1 MTVGQRIKFFREKN
15 KFSVTDFAHLLKI
28 SERNVYNYEAD
39 KTSPHMS
46 FWEALFTVFE
56 DLNAKWMLTGQ
67 GQMLSGEGDQQV
79 HESVASYMKKE
90 ELTDILLLIQRVKEL
105 GQKVENLESELA
117 SLRDRLG

>member
-15 KFSVTDFAHLLKI
+15 KFSVTDFAQLLKT

-46 FWEALFTVFE
+46 FWESLFLAFE
-56 DLNAKWMLTGQ
+56 DLNAKWMLTGK
-67 GQMLSGEGDQQV
+67 GQMLLGEGDQEV
-79 HESVASYMKKE
+79 HESVSTYMKKE

-105 GQKVENLESELA
+105 GSKVDNLENELA
-117 SLRDRLG
+117 SLRDRLA

>member
-46 FWEALFTVFE
+46 FWESLFLVFE
-56 DLNAKWMLTGQ
+56 DLNAKWMLTGK
-67 GQMLSGEGDQQV
+67 GQMLLAEGDQQV
-79 HESVASYMKKE
+79 HESALTYMKKE

-105 GQKVENLESELA
+105 GNKVDHLESELA
-117 SLRDRLG
+117 NLRDRLA